1 MGGFIV
7 NASENLTR
15 SSSGTA
21 NRPLPTAV
29 DSASVRADPRPLE
42 RRLPPCPKDRVPWL
56 LIAKSLLCTPLAAVH
71 AQGNPVIARVN
82 GVDIHESDLAFAEEE
97 IGSNMPQ
104 MPPEQ
109 KRDYLITYLTDVVI
123 VSQAAEKQKL
133 DQRDDVKSRL
143 AFDHNRVLMEAML
156 TDAGKAALT
165 DDAMHKVYDEA
176 VKQVPAEQEVHARH
190 ILVAT
195 EDEAKA
201 IEDQLKKGADFAEL
215 AKQKSKDP
223 GAADGGD
230 LGYFTKD
237 QMVPEFADAAF
248 KLDKGQ
254 ISDPVHTQFGWH
266 VIKLEDKRTKPTPTF
281 DQVKAQLQNYVEHR
295 AQAELVD
302 NLRKNATIDRLDTPP
317 APALDPSA
325 LNPAAPAKK

>member
-1 MGGFIV
+1 M
-7 NASENLTR
+7 ASNRQAVTHIFGALT
-15 SSSGTA
+15 A
-21 NRPLPTAV
+21 A
-29 DSASVRADPRPLE
+29 A
-42 RRLPPCPKDRVPWL
+42 
-56 LIAKSLLCTPLAAVH
+56 LIFAPLAAR
-71 AQGNPVIARVN
+71 ADDPVVARAN

-104 MPPEQ
+104 MQPEQ

-133 DQRDDVKSRL
+133 GDRDDVKRRL
-143 AFDHNRVLMEAML
+143 TFDRNRVLMEAML
-156 TDAGKAALT
+156 TDVAKAALT
-165 DDAMHKVYDEA
+165 DDAMHKVYEEA
-176 VKQVPAEQEVHARH
+176 VKQMPSEEEVHARH
-190 ILVAT
+190 ILVAS

-201 IEDQLKKGADFAEL
+201 IEDQLKKGGDFAAL
-215 AKQKSKDP
+215 AKEKSKDP

-266 VIKLEDKRTKPTPTF
+266 IIKVEDKRTKPTPTF
-281 DQVKAQLQNYVEHR
+281 DQVKAQLANYVEHK
-295 AQAELVD
+295 AQAEMVD
-302 NLRKNATIDRLDTPP
+302 NLRKTATIERLDKP
-317 APALDPSA
+317 AAPPALDPSA

>member
-1 MGGFIV
+1 M
-7 NASENLTR
+7 ATY
-15 SSSGTA
+15 
-21 NRPLPTAV
+21 RPLVSRLLGAFAV
-29 DSASVRADPRPLE
+29 AALV
-42 RRLPPCPKDRVPWL
+42 
-56 LIAKSLLCTPLAAVH
+56 IAPLAA
-71 AQGNPVIARVN
+71 ARAEDDNPVVARAN
-82 GVDIHESDLAFAEEE
+82 GVDIRLSDLAFAEEE

-104 MPPEQ
+104 MPPDQ
-109 KRDYLITYLTDVVI
+109 KRDYLITYLTDVII

-133 DQRDDVKSRL
+133 DERPDIRSRL
-143 AFDHNRVLMEAML
+143 AFDHNRVLMEAL
-156 TDAGKAALT
+156 LQDAGKAALT

-176 VKQVPAEQEVHARH
+176 VKQMGNEEEVHARH
-190 ILVAT
+190 ILVPT

-201 IEDQLKKGADFAEL
+201 IEDQLKKGADFAAL
-215 AKQKSKDP
+215 AKEKSKDP

-248 KLDKGQ
+248 KLEKGQ

-266 VIKLEDKRTKPTPTF
+266 IIKVEDKRTKPTPTF
-281 DQVKAQLQNYVEHR
+281 DQVKAQLTNYVEHR

-302 NLRKNATIDRLDTPP
+302 NLRKTATVERLDKPP
-317 APALDPSA
+317 VQSLDPSA